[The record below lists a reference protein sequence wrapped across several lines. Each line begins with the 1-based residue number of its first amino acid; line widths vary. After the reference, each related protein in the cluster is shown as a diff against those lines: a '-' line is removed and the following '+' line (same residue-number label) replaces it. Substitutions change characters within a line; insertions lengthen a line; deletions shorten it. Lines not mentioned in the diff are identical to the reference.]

1 MWKSLHDLKA
11 RLNDEGI
18 LICFAG
24 EFSHGIIEELGK
36 AVRKYLELENIER
49 SSLTDVFA
57 VFVEQTQNVR
67 NYAARKA
74 AEGNTEYSFQNAVV
88 VIGRSG
94 DGHVVSSGNVVE
106 RRDMNDAVAWIEELR
121 GLDGPGLK
129 AAYKKQLRREA
140 QPGRGAGLGLIDM
153 ARRSSQ
159 PLEYMVHE
167 LDDRY
172 AFFTLRT
179 VV

>member
-11 RLNDEGI
+11 RLNGEGI

-36 AVRKYLELENIER
+36 AVRKYLELENLER

-74 AEGNTEYSFQNAVV
+74 ALGNTAHTFQDAIV
-88 VIGRSG
+88 VIGKSG
-94 DGHVVSSGNVVE
+94 DHHVVSSGNVVE
-106 RRDMNDAVAWIEELR
+106 RGDMVQAVAWIEELR
-121 GLDGPGLK
+121 GLDAAGLK

-140 QPGRGAGLGLIDM
+140 EPGKGAGLGLIDM
-153 ARRSSQ
+153 ARRASQ
-159 PLEYMVHE
+159 PLEYTVHD
-167 LDDRY
+167 LDERY